1 MNIGDLG
8 CLGWR
13 TVVGHR
19 AVLPGVSIH
28 FRHNI
33 VYFMRYRVVGWDP
46 TTIRGGSRHSRVV
59 IVTINGDTDGVVVA
73 TLPKNLVRPGHVRK
87 QKKTHR

>member
-73 TLPKNLVRPGHVRK
+73 TLPKYLVRPGHVRK